1 MALFRFLVLRRGL
14 RGIVL
19 MFTRFESRTRFS
31 RRSWM
36 QTRRRPPPHPGPP
49 ASFSL
54 TVDAS
59 PSVPDF
65 SSSLSS
71 PSSLFLSSRS
81 PLQASLSVP
90 PPSLADGVLSPSAEA
105 SGFISSFSSRSALG
119 SSASSPLLPAHP
131 YAAKNELPNGLAY
144 FLLPHA
150 YPPGS
155 LEVHMEVHAGSTSEG
170 EHERG
175 IAHLCEH
182 ISYMGSRKREALIRH
197 QAETNAYTDFHH
209 TVFFAAWRGGD
220 KEDETTRDAS
230 QEQLTTEAKLRLAL
244 AAMRE
249 VLEAPTQFTTERLNR
264 ERAAVISEASLV
276 NTISYRKEQ
285 ILLSLLHAETI
296 LPSRFPIG
304 RLDQIR
310 SWRVEDAR
318 RFHARCYRPDNAAI
332 YVVGDI
338 GRERAEKVVREIL
351 GPVKPKE
358 EEESNWLKLK
368 DVWKNTVKHVS
379 AWFPPLAHR
388 WRSSSSSTSLPSSPA
403 SSSRP
408 SASPESPSADAP
420 PSAASPETSQASSA
434 SARGSASGGC
444 PSSSLFSSRELHIWK
459 HPLIQQF
466 SLVFLSKKP
475 LQPLKTFADYK
486 RLILRKLI
494 LQALSLRLSCATRE
508 RGANIHQIDLCE
520 VNSIKEGCRV
530 LSLEVQSNQRGE
542 EWKDAINTAIQQV
555 RQMAHYG
562 LSRSELRSLLSTYSV
577 NLRRLRLSQLS
588 SADMLRVV
596 METAACHHTL
606 LHLEEEKQIAMDLLG
621 LHCATTNSP
630 IVPSESTESSSA
642 PGSVSPSSSPEAS
655 LSAPAGP
662 LALASARDTDEE
674 HSALEASED
683 AEAERADADALAA
696 SEEELLREIN
706 KEANDLCRW
715 IEIHPD
721 DAQSGPDVV
730 LAFMHGPAASERPR
744 KKSAE
749 QGNEDGAAESLEG
762 NEVTEDRVPSP
773 AVPSCSALVS
783 RRLRPGPL
791 DGTEREVKRHRPPGS
806 GDESSADQGADA
818 KKENPPDPV
827 EQNGGDATH
836 GDTTIVPI
844 KKEDIAAAIT
854 HAFQQEI
861 GPPTADIQAPA
872 RLLSAE
878 ESAALF
884 RQATEFRDVVHEGNR
899 ESRKVTR
906 PEISPENAGISGD
919 HATPLLHR
927 IGPEKKDDNADS
939 EWAFLR
945 SHSMR
950 LTRLHN
956 NIKFNAKVADDEK
969 GTAHIRLLLPGGRMG
984 AAVNPTALSS
994 PSPQGRRLEQ
1004 EGAKEANDV
1013 DGVNGHR
1020 GVPTV
1025 LNVNPDSAESRM
1037 RSQLETRSRW
1047 GAALVLGA
1055 RTMMEGGALGEFTR
1069 QQVERFC
1076 QRNLLGVSIDCLD
1089 EFFSIDISVPTNIGS
1104 DFPVHN
1110 GPAGGPLESA
1120 FQLLRLVLSSFV
1132 YEEDAFDRA
1141 RQQVLLDCEHY
1152 TKDLSAYSLGELVI
1166 EMSGGDPRFL
1176 CLRPEVVKT
1185 LSFADVKRVVRTLL
1199 QDQLKAGNMEL
1210 SVVGDINVRDT
1221 EVLAQAYL
1229 GTLQN
1234 IPLNEDDST
1243 AEQVAEG
1250 ESDVAG
1256 RLHVSGGQCDEQK
1269 SNDMDAC
1276 LAESPFLHLQRRR
1289 SSVISRPLEE
1299 TNGREE
1305 ASGRARDQ
1313 KRKEQRVYVHVI
1325 DSDERAVVHLAGYA
1339 SNRWGVLPN
1348 GRLAWTSSHPFA
1360 SSFAPSSFSFSNAR
1374 THHAGSQSEL
1384 GGETARNVDQEEGKG
1399 KPLGAD
1405 SEDEALWDPR
1415 RHPAFGRVALWL
1427 LQEIVSKRMFSVLRE
1442 EQRLTYDATFD
1453 FLSFEILRG
1462 GLFVVTVHTEP
1473 RLVEAVLQVA
1483 RTALRDLATVRPLQG
1498 YQLESAKKQIIS
1510 RHAHDRQMGRYWME
1524 LLAGLQLDNLPQK
1537 NIAYIRDLPAVVES
1551 VTLEDLQEIFE
1562 SFGLRDADLWEGVG
1576 TAGPVPPGGFIGRK
1590 SGDRKRLSVAST
1602 LRG

>member
-1 MALFRFLVLRRGL
+1 
-14 RGIVL
+14 
-19 MFTRFESRTRFS
+19 MFVCPQFESRTRFS

-49 ASFSL
+49 APFSL
-54 TVDAS
+54 TVNAS
-59 PSVPDF
+59 PSVPDV

-71 PSSLFLSSRS
+71 LSSSPSPLPLSSRPS
-81 PLQASLSVP
+81 RQASLSVP
-90 PPSLADGVLSPSAEA
+90 TPTLADGVLSLSAEVL
-105 SGFISSFSSRSALG
+105 GYRPSFSSCSALG
-119 SSASSPLLPAHP
+119 SSSSSPLLPAHP

-220 KEDETTRDAS
+220 KEDETMRDAS
-230 QEQLTTEAKLRLAL
+230 HEQLTTEEKLRLAL

-264 ERAAVISEASLV
+264 ERSAVISEASLV

-310 SWRVEDAR
+310 SWKVEDAR

-351 GPVKPKE
+351 GPVRPKE
-358 EEESNWLKLK
+358 EEASNWFKFK

-388 WRSSSSSTSLPSSPA
+388 WRNSSSSTSVPSSPA
-403 SSSRP
+403 SSSGP
-408 SASPESPSADAP
+408 S
-420 PSAASPETSQASSA
+420 ASPETSQASSA
-434 SARGSASGGC
+434 SARGSAPGGC
-444 PSSSLFSSRELHIWK
+444 PSSSLFSSRELHIWQ

-508 RGANIHQIDLCE
+508 RGAKIHQIDLCE

-562 LSRSELRSLLSTYSV
+562 LSTSELRSLLSTYSV

-596 METAACHHTL
+596 METAACQHTL
-606 LHLEEEKQIAMDLLG
+606 LHLEEEKRIAMELLG
-621 LHCATTNSP
+621 LHCAATNSP
-630 IVPSESTESSSA
+630 IVSSESTDSSSA
-642 PGSVSPSSSPEAS
+642 PGSVSRSLSPEAS

-662 LALASARDTDEE
+662 RASASARDTDEE

-683 AEAERADADALAA
+683 AEGERADAVSPAA
-696 SEEELLREIN
+696 SEEALLREIN
-706 KEANDLCRW
+706 EEAKDLCRW

-744 KKSAE
+744 KKSPQ
-749 QGNEDGAAESLEG
+749 QGKEDGAAESLEG
-762 NEVTEDRVPSP
+762 HEVTEDRVPGP
-773 AVPSCSALVS
+773 ALPSCSALVS

-791 DGTEREVKRHRPPGS
+791 DGTEREIKRHRPPGS
-806 GDESSADQGADA
+806 GDESSADQGTDA
-818 KKENPPDPV
+818 NKENAPDAV
-827 EQNGGDATH
+827 EQHDGDATR
-836 GDTTIVPI
+836 GDTPIVPI

-884 RQATEFRDVVHEGNR
+884 RQATDFLDVVHEGDR
-899 ESRKVTR
+899 ESRKGTR
-906 PEISPENAGISGD
+906 PELSPENAGISGD
-919 HATPLLHR
+919 HVTPLLHR
-927 IGPEKKDDNADS
+927 NGPQKKDDNADS
-939 EWAFLR
+939 ERAFLR

-984 AAVNPTALSS
+984 AAVNPTALSA

-1004 EGAKEANDV
+1004 EGTKETND
-1013 DGVNGHR
+1013 GNRVNGGR
-1020 GVPTV
+1020 VVRTV
-1025 LNVNPDSAESRM
+1025 LNVNPDVAESQM

-1141 RQQVLLDCEHY
+1141 RQQVLLDCEYY

-1176 CLRPEVVKT
+1176 CLRPEVIKT

-1199 QDQLKAGNMEL
+1199 QDQLKAGNVEL
-1210 SVVGDINVRDT
+1210 SVVGDINLRDT

-1243 AEQVAEG
+1243 TEQVAEG
-1250 ESDVAG
+1250 ESDVAA
-1256 RLHVSGGQCDEQK
+1256 RLHVSGGQRDEQK
-1269 SNDMDAC
+1269 SNEMDAC
-1276 LAESPFLHLQRRR
+1276 LAESPFLHLQKRR

-1299 TNGREE
+1299 TNGHEE
-1305 ASGRARDQ
+1305 ASGRARDRKQ
-1313 KRKEQRVYVHVI
+1313 KEQRMYVHVI

-1348 GRLAWTSSHPFA
+1348 GRLAWTSSRPFA

-1374 THHAGSQSEL
+1374 THNAGSRSEL
-1384 GGETARNVDQEEGKG
+1384 GGDAARNVDREEGKG
-1399 KPLGAD
+1399 KTPETD
-1405 SEDEALWDPR
+1405 SDEEALQDPR

-1483 RTALRDLATVRPLQG
+1483 RKALRDLATVRPLQG

-1510 RHAHDRQMGRYWME
+1510 RHVHDRQMGRYWME

-1576 TAGPVPPGGFIGRK
+1576 TAGPIPPGSFIGRK

-1602 LRG
+1602 LGG